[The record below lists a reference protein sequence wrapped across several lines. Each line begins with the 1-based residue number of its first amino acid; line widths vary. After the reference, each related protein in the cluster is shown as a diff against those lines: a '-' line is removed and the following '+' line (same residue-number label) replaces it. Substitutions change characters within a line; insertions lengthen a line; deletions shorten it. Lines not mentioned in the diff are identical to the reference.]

1 MAILNEN
8 ILKYDNGEEIIDLDS
23 SYIRLEVLMEPR
35 GYLIVGFYVYTSK
48 ESFENRDNPINS
60 DVEFDFKNYNDLT
73 INIVDKTL
81 VDIHGVVIDELVR
94 RGLDEVLLEVVDI

>member
-1 MAILNEN
+1 MTILNEN
-8 ILKYDNGEEIIDLDS
+8 ILKYNNGEEIIDLDS

-35 GYLIVGFYVYTSK
+35 GHLIVGFYVYTSK
-48 ESFENRDNPINS
+48 ESFENRDNPINT

-81 VDIHGVVIDELVR
+81 IDIHGVVINELVR